1 VQIRRDDPKS
11 SHFVVRREPYQASFL
26 LKADGR
32 LPCGKCAPPFYSR
45 EGPDMRVHRILL
57 SLAISIGCGIAA
69 NPASSQEYRGT
80 FEQQMACT
88 PDVFRLC
95 SEHMPDASRIVGCLR
110 RNTAQLSNPCRAVFE
125 SKNANASQP
134 VAPPRGRTVQPRP
147 DYVQPRPDYVQPRP
161 DDDQ

>member
-1 VQIRRDDPKS
+1 
-11 SHFVVRREPYQASFL
+11 
-26 LKADGR
+26 
-32 LPCGKCAPPFYSR
+32 
-45 EGPDMRVHRILL
+45 MRVHRILL
-57 SLAISIGCGIAA
+57 SLALSLVCGTAGQSAA
-69 NPASSQEYRGT
+69 FAQEYRGT

-125 SKNANASQP
+125 SNANAPQP
-134 VAPPRGRTVQPRP
+134 AVPPRGRTIQPRP

>member
-1 VQIRRDDPKS
+1 
-11 SHFVVRREPYQASFL
+11 
-26 LKADGR
+26 
-32 LPCGKCAPPFYSR
+32 
-45 EGPDMRVHRILL
+45 MRVHRISL

-69 NPASSQEYRGT
+69 GPALSQEYRGS

-95 SEHMPDASRIVGCLR
+95 SEQMPDSRRIVSCLR
-110 RNTAQLSNPCRAVFE
+110 QNTAQLSNSCRAVFE
-125 SKNANASQP
+125 SKNANASQ
-134 VAPPRGRTVQPRP
+134 PPRGRTVQPRP